1 MLFQVKSLPKIEQKY
16 LNLTERL
23 QKGKIKKIKSSGKI
37 E

>member
-16 LNLTERL
+16 SKFNRKAA
-23 QKGKIKKIKSSGKI
+23 KGKNEGKT